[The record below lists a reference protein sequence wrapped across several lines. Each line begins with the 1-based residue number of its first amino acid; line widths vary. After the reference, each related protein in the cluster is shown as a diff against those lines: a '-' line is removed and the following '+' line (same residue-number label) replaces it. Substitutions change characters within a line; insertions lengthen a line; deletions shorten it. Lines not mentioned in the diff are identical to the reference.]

1 MKVAFVTPELHSLV
15 RRTNLAEIA
24 EYLPRTLRREGADVR
39 VFMPLTKDVD
49 SGHLADLK
57 EAGRVRVKDGEGTCE
72 VRLLQG
78 RLGEV
83 PVVLFDHPDWF
94 RSRHPYGDDGGPYP
108 DNWRR
113 YAIFARAVLASF
125 DVLGFKAD
133 VIHCLDW
140 TSGLIPLLHKLE
152 HVDPHPDHWLARTGT
167 YFAVHNPAMQG
178 SFEREILP
186 KIGIPHEWFQ
196 AVEGIELGGKVN
208 YLKTGA
214 EFATIVG
221 SHSPSQVGKVDG
233 LPAGTGLNDT
243 FKRRKK
249 ELVGVMNGIDYRAW
263 DPSTDPL
270 LAQPFGASD
279 KDAAA
284 GKKKCKAAV
293 QQAMKLDNGP
303 RTPLMAIIGRFDTD
317 SGFEVL
323 AEALT
328 PMLERNLQL
337 IMMGPGQPEILERMH
352 TIEQT
357 FSGRCRVIEGY
368 NVNTAH
374 VMLGGVDML
383 ILPSHFHASNALCA
397 IGMRYGVVPIAYAYS
412 GLEDTI
418 LDLSKSPKKG
428 TGFEFPQYD
437 SDSLIGGIDAARGVY
452 RKASDWDEIMTRCLG
467 LDFSWMETARNQ
479 LKAYRRVTR
488 RVRSKK

>member
-1 MKVAFVTPELHSLV
+1 LKVAFVTPELLSLV

-39 VFMPLTKDVD
+39 VFIPHAKEID
-49 SGHLADLK
+49 SGRLADVSH
-57 EAGRVRVKDGEGTCE
+57 AGTVTVKDGEGTCKID
-72 VRLLQG
+72 LIQG

-83 PVVLFDHPDWF
+83 PVILFDHPTWF
-94 RSRHPYGDDGGPYP
+94 RDRHPYGDDRGPYA

-113 YAIFARAVLASF
+113 YAIFSRAVLASF
-125 DVLGFKAD
+125 EVLEFKAD
-133 VIHCLDW
+133 VIHCMDW
-140 TSGLIPLLHKLE
+140 TSGLIPILHQLE
-152 HVDPHPDHWLARTGT
+152 HVQPNPKHWMARTGT

-186 KIGIPHEWFQ
+186 KIGVPHEYFR
-196 AVEGIELGGKVN
+196 AIEGIEHGGKVN
-208 YLKTGA
+208 YLKAGA

-221 SHSPSQVGKVDG
+221 THSPTQVDKVDE

-243 FKRRKK
+243 MKRRKK

-270 LAQPFGASD
+270 LAQPFGSED
-279 KDAAA
+279 KDPTI

-303 RTPLMAIIGRFDTD
+303 RTPLLAIIGRFDSD

-328 PMLERNLQL
+328 PMLERNIQL
-337 IMMGPGQPEILERMH
+337 VMMGPGQPEILERMH

-383 ILPSHFHASNALCA
+383 ILPGHFHASNALCA

-418 LDLSKSPKKG
+418 VDLETDTKNG
-428 TGFEFPQYD
+428 TGFVFPHYE
-437 SDSLIGGIDAARGVY
+437 SESLLDGIDAARSHYKDAG
-452 RKASDWDEIMTRCLG
+452 DWRDVVKKCLG